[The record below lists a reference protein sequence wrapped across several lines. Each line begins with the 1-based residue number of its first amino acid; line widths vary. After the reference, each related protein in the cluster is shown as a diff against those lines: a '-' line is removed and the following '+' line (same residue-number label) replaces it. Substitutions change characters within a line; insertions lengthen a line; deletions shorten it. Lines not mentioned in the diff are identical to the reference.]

1 MTINPISPQPLPVQ
15 HIEEWACVSGHPL
28 LRQPIVVALRSAES
42 SDAPGQV
49 AARVPGIAAHGIGA
63 GNEAAVD
70 DLLSIIAETRDIL
83 RRDVAFGRELAPWL
97 QTLLAFA
104 EIVLEEEGALS

>member
-63 GNEAAVD
+63 GNEAAVE
-70 DLLSIIAETRDIL
+70 DLLSTIAEERDEL
-83 RRDVAFGRELAPWL
+83 RRDVAAGMDLVQWL
-97 QTLLAFA
+97 GALLAFTQA
-104 EIVLEEEGALS
+104 VLVETVP